1 VGGLPSRAA
10 GFYAAPPRSSVA
22 RDVIVVVERGEG
34 KAVATVCACA
44 GAVAKRYEVDYVF
57 CGFDF
62 KYPVEEGVVE
72 ARGVRVAEVDAEW
85 LGRRG
90 VEAEEGR
97 KYRVLLVRGEPC

>member
-1 VGGLPSRAA
+1 M
-10 GFYAAPPRSSVA
+10 A

-90 VEAEEGR
+90 VER
-97 KYRVLLVRGEPC
+97 RRGGSIEYCW

>member
-1 VGGLPSRAA
+1 M
-10 GFYAAPPRSSVA
+10 A
-22 RDVIVVVERGEG
+22 RGVIVVVERGEG
-34 KAVATVCACA
+34 KTVATVYA
-44 GAVAKRYEVDYVF
+44 GAVAERYEVDYVF

-97 KYRVLLVRGEPC
+97 RYRVLLVGGAPW